1 MKMIFD
7 LIPIQYRALAIGALI
22 LALLTASFSAGWVTQ
37 GRLKNAEIASIE
49 AAHSKL
55 LEEQANTRN
64 EALAKAY
71 RDRVD
76 LEWALAE
83 QDRKHRQEM
92 KDAEENADRR
102 IAEYQSGARRLY
114 TKTTCSRGDE
124 VSASTSGSELGDG
137 SGTRAE
143 LHPDTAADL
152 FRMTKKA
159 DQCRVKVI
167 YFQSRERRLQESE
180 DKPG

>member
-1 MKMIFD
+1 MKMIWN
-7 LIPIQYRALAIGALI
+7 LIPAQYRSLAIGALV
-22 LALLTASFSAGWVTQ
+22 LALLTATFSAGWSAQ
-37 GRLKNAEIASIE
+37 GWRKDAEISSIK

-64 EALAKAY
+64 AALAKAY

-76 LEWALAE
+76 LEFALAE
-83 QDRKHRQEM
+83 QDRKHRQEL
-92 KDAEENADRR
+92 KNAEEDADRR

-114 TKTTCSRGDE
+114 TKTTCSRGNE
-124 VSASTSGSELGDG
+124 LSASTPGSELGDG
-137 SGTRAE
+137 SGARAE